1 MQRSWRRNC
10 ALSRRVLVR
19 VITSFVGVTRG
30 GEDEW
35 YSVRGEG
42 KRRNKVGE
50 VQRGGSNDA
59 IRRVMQND
67 VILRSGVTVLSQGQ
81 HVQGPAPSDPFPSRP
96 SPPFLDIAWKPA
108 PLVVVARARACESVS
123 LFLCLSHHPMS
134 LFFLLLLSFP
144 PKILVREASLVFFVI
159 RANKVHCR

>member
-1 MQRSWRRNC
+1 MVS
-10 ALSRRVLVR
+10 
-19 VITSFVGVTRG
+19 G
-30 GEDEW
+30 GK
-35 YSVRGEG
+35 EG

-81 HVQGPAPSDPFPSRP
+81 HVQGPAPSDPFLSH
-96 SPPFLDIAWKPA
+96 PPPPLLAKPA
-108 PLVVVARARACESVS
+108 PLVVARAHPS
-123 LFLCLSHHPMS
+123 LSLSPPLSLSFSPLS
-134 LFFLLLLSFP
+134 LFFFSPLFLAL
-144 PKILVREASLVFFVI
+144 KILVREASLVFFVI